1 LPNYI
6 KNVNIQSLNEL
17 KGSLLSRRD
26 TDPSDLLHVMQ
37 HIETISSQK
46 ELAEEVGFSVGKVN
60 YVIKALL
67 EKGYVKMENFVRS
80 KNKRAYGYLLTKE
93 GLNRKIELT
102 EKYIEIKKQE
112 YEALQNSLKSDK
124 DKAQGIS

>member
-1 LPNYI
+1 MT
-6 KNVNIQSLNEL
+6 
-17 KGSLLSRRD
+17 RRD

-67 EKGYVKMENFVRS
+67 EKGYIKMGNFVRS

-124 DKAQGIS
+124 DKAERIS

>member
-1 LPNYI
+1 MTH
-6 KNVNIQSLNEL
+6 
-17 KGSLLSRRD
+17 RD

-46 ELAEEVGFSVGKVN
+46 ELAEEVGFSVGKAN

-67 EKGYVKMENFVRS
+67 EKGYIKMDNFLRS
-80 KNKRAYGYLLTKE
+80 KNKRAYGYLLTKK

-112 YEALQNSLKSDK
+112 YEALQNSLKNDK